1 MGLKNSEL
9 DRLWNSSRGRCLFLT
24 AGLDGK
30 CSKVDHHC
38 DATHV
43 GIKLSFDRV
52 HLVVYSLADF
62 LIRFDSGCT
71 FKLCVEAITNIPV
84 DERDVGSIGNCLDK
98 V

>member
-1 MGLKNSEL
+1 MGLKNSQL

-38 DATHV
+38 EATHV

-52 HLVVYSLADF
+52 NLVVYSLADF

-84 DERDVGSIGNCLDK
+84 DERDVGTIVNCLDK